1 MFSQSTS
8 AAPKKSNMADVEPA
22 KNNVAIEATPFTRVA
37 PSTKKKK
44 LVLKPIPIAIGLVF
58 AALSVAAIFM
68 FTATAVRFNI
78 SPIPKD
84 LEITEGFFTY
94 QLGRRFLMIP
104 GDYTIAAEL
113 PGYKNLIESI
123 QVGGD
128 PDQDFDFDMIKLPGV
143 LAIESIPEVDVQVF
157 IDQVSVGRAPLV
169 IEEIEAGL
177 HDISLRSERYLPYE
191 TEIEIEGRRLKQT
204 LKAELEPAWAEITF
218 SSLPPDATV
227 YVDQVELASTP
238 AVVEILEGTRQLRI
252 KKPGYKVWQSELDV
266 IHGEPQQLAEI
277 ILIKSDGKVSIKTN
291 PPGVNVTIN
300 QRYSGQTP
308 LSVTL
313 APGKSYQVLL
323 SKAGYEQ
330 IRQDIQ
336 VEPEEDISL
345 NLALNPIVG
354 EIRIQV
360 KPLGGEL
367 FVDGNSVGDPS
378 QLLVLTASRHA
389 LTIVKDGYATYE
401 TTITPQPG
409 LSQQLLITLQT
420 EDEAR
425 VAAIPQAIIA
435 SSGQTLKLI
444 LPDKLNM
451 GAGRRERGRRSN
463 EIQKDVVLTK
473 AYYLGIH
480 EVTNKQFKSFD
491 PSHDSGVFG
500 RSMLNEDKRPVV
512 NIPWDAAVRF
522 CNWLSEKDQ
531 LPAAYEQQ
539 QGKWQLISPTT
550 IGYRLPTEA
559 EWAWAARYAAGP
571 APSRFPWG
579 AAMPPPSGSG
589 NYADESAAGMVPY
602 HIVGYTDSF
611 RGPAPVGTFTINELG
626 IYDLAG
632 NVSEWITDYYS
643 VELERDQLTDPVGPD
658 SGDYY
663 VIRGSNYT
671 NGRFSELRWTF
682 RDYGSDGRRDVG
694 FRIARYVE

>member
-1 MFSQSTS
+1 LSTRS
-8 AAPKKSNMADVEPA
+8 TLAALKKSNMAEAEND
-22 KNNVAIEATPFTRVA
+22 NIAIEATPFTRVD
-37 PSTKKKK
+37 PGTKRKK
-44 LVLKPIPIAIGLVF
+44 LVLKPVPIAISLVF
-58 AALSVAAIFM
+58 VLLSLAALFM
-68 FTATAVRFNI
+68 FTARAVRFNVT
-78 SPIPKD
+78 PVPEQ
-84 LEITEGFFTY
+84 LAITEGFFTY
-94 QLGRRFLMIP
+94 RLGERFLMLP

-113 PGYKNLIESI
+113 PGYRNLTESI
-123 QVGGD
+123 QVGQD
-128 PDQDFDFDMIKLPGV
+128 PDQDFDFEMIKLPGI
-143 LAIESIPEVDVQVF
+143 LAIGSIPEVDVEVF
-157 IDQVSVGRAPLV
+157 VDQVSVGKAPL
-169 IEEIEAGL
+169 ILDEIEAGL

-191 TEIEIEGRRLKQT
+191 TEIIIEGKRLKQR
-204 LKAELEPAWAEITF
+204 LEAELEQAWAEITF
-218 SSLPPDATV
+218 TSLPPDAAV
-227 YVDQVELASTP
+227 FVDELESGSTP
-238 AVVEILEGTRQLRI
+238 AVVEILEGTRQLRV
-252 KKPGYKVWQSELDV
+252 KKSGYKVWQSELDV
-266 IHGEPQQLAEI
+266 VHGEPQQLAEI
-277 ILIKSDGKVSIKTN
+277 ILIKSDGKVAIKTN
-291 PPGVNVTIN
+291 PPGVNVTIDL
-300 QRYSGQTP
+300 RYRGQTP

-330 IRQDIQ
+330 ISQSIQ
-336 VEPEEDISL
+336 VEPEEDVSL
-345 NLALNPIVG
+345 NLTLNPVVG
-354 EIRIQV
+354 VIRIRVQ
-360 KPLGGEL
+360 PSGGEL
-367 FVDGNSVGDPS
+367 FVDGSSRGDPT
-378 QLLVLTASRHA
+378 QQLVLTASRHELA
-389 LTIVKDGYATYE
+389 IVKEGYATYK
-401 TTITPQPG
+401 TTVTPQPG

-425 VAAIPQAIIA
+425 VAAIPQAIIT
-435 SSGQTLKLI
+435 STEQMLKLI
-444 LPDKLNM
+444 LPDTLKM

-463 EIQKDVVLTK
+463 EILKDVVLTK

-500 RSMLNEDKRPVV
+500 RSLLNEDKRPVV
-512 NIPWDAAVRF
+512 NIRWDAAVRF
-522 CNWLSEKDQ
+522 CNWLSEKDR
-531 LPAAYEQQ
+531 LPVAYEQHR
-539 QGKWQLISPTT
+539 GKWQLISPATT
-550 IGYRLPTEA
+550 GYRLPTEA

-579 AAMPPPSGSG
+579 DAMPPPKGSG
-589 NYADESAAGMVPY
+589 NYADESAVGMVPY

-611 RGPAPVGTFTINELG
+611 RGPAPVGKFTINELG

-643 VELERDQLTDPVGPD
+643 VELERDQLTDPVGPE